1 MERLVERRQD
11 LKKALKNFH
20 DSINVLNESKSAK
33 VSPVQIM
40 IIRDSVI
47 KRFELTYD
55 LLWKCVKD
63 YLEHQIGI
71 LVVSPKKVFLEAR
84 AQNLLAV
91 EELEE
96 ILAVVDDRNLS
107 AHTYDDAFAE
117 EIAQRAISHFQV
129 MKKISERIES

>member
-1 MERLVERRQD
+1 MERVIERRQD

-20 DSINVLNESKSAK
+20 DSINVLNESKSSKA
-33 VSPVQIM
+33 SSIQIM

-47 KRFELTYD
+47 KRFELSYD

-63 YLEHQIGI
+63 YLEHKIGI
-71 LVVSPKKVFLEAR
+71 LVASPKKVFLEAR

-91 EELEE
+91 EELQE
-96 ILAVVDDRNLS
+96 ILAVVDDRNLT
-107 AHTYDDAFAE
+107 AHTYDDDFAD
-117 EIAQRAISHFQV
+117 EIAQRAISHFYL